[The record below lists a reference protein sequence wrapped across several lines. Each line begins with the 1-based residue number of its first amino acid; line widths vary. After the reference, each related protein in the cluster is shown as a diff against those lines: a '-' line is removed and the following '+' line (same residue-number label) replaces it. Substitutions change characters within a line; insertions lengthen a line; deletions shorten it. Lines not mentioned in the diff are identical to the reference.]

1 MEYHLEQWWTGF
13 WGGWGNTAALQERTN
28 VLAAQGFHVVD
39 FESTMALWFW
49 LVPRPKLLIVFARQA
64 KAQP

>member
-13 WGGWGNTAALQERTN
+13 WGGWGNTGELQERIN
-28 VLAAQGFHVVD
+28 NLAAQGFRVVD
-39 FESTMALWFW
+39 FESTRALWFW
-49 LVPRPKLLIVFARQA
+49 LVPRPKLLIVFERQA